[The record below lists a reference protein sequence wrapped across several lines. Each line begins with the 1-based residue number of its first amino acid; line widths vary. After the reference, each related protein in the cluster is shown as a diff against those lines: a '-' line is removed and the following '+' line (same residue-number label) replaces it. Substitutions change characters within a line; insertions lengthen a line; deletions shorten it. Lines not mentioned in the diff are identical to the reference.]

1 MLNGSDRILVFVAFL
16 LDRLASRVMIEAVS
30 KSAFEKA
37 ESSPADMERKLR
49 NMMRGMGRVLVAYSG
64 GVDSSYLA
72 AIAAAELGADALC
85 VTGISPS
92 VSAEQR
98 EQAAATALEFKFN
111 HKTIET
117 NEIADVNYAANG
129 ADRCFFC
136 KDELYS
142 LLEKEAN
149 AFGAVHILDGTN
161 ADDLT
166 DHRPGRIAAANHN
179 VRSPL
184 ADLGITKNDIRDRS
198 RLLGL
203 RTWDKPASPC
213 LSSRIATGV
222 PVTIER
228 LGRVEKAERFLGKL
242 GFREFRVRLHDDLA
256 RIEIAKGEMEKAFD
270 PALIEG
276 INKEFSSLG
285 FRFIT
290 LDLQGFRSGSMN
302 AKSMVGDKT

>member
-1 MLNGSDRILVFVAFL
+1 MRSDRISFL
-16 LDRLASRVMIEAVS
+16 LWFPLVRRRVRVMIERVKTIS
-30 KSAFEKA
+30 SAKA
-37 ESSPADMERKLR
+37 ESSSAEKERKLR

-72 AIAAAELGADALC
+72 AIATAELGPDASC
-85 VTGISPS
+85 ITGLSAS

-98 EQAAATALEFKFN
+98 EQAAEIASELNFN
-111 HKTIET
+111 HKTVDTDEL
-117 NEIADVNYAANG
+117 ADINYAANG

-142 LLEKEAN
+142 VLKEEARS
-149 AFGAVHILDGTN
+149 FGAAAVLDGTN
-161 ADDLT
+161 ADDLS
-166 DHRPGRIAAANHN
+166 DHRPGRVAASNHG

-184 ADLGITKNDIRDRS
+184 ADLGFTKRDIRERS
-198 RLLGL
+198 KVLGL

-228 LGRVEKAERFLGKL
+228 LGRVEKAERYLRSL

-256 RIEIAKGEMEKAFD
+256 RIEIAKTEMEKLFD
-270 PALIEG
+270 REMIEL
-276 INKEFSSLG
+276 INKEFSNLG

-290 LDLQGFRSGSMN
+290 LDLQGFRSGSTN
-302 AKSMVGDKT
+302 AKSKVGDNT